1 MGFSK
6 IFGMMG
12 WCSLKSDTSINTIY
26 LPSALQEDGMGQA
39 WGRGRVGQVV
49 ADRPSGEKYLQCLIL
64 FTEYKVLALLI
75 LVKRLKKACN
85 VIIY

>member
-26 LPSALQEDGMGQA
+26 LPSALREDGMGQA
-39 WGRGRVGQVV
+39 WGRGGVGQVV
-49 ADRPSGEKYLQCLIL
+49 ADRPSGESPLENIYHP
-64 FTEYKVLALLI
+64 
-75 LVKRLKKACN
+75 LVV
-85 VIIY
+85 VIIVRMMSTR

>member
-26 LPSALQEDGMGQA
+26 LPSALREDGMGQA

-49 ADRPSGEKYLQCLIL
+49 ADRPSGEKYLHVIL
-64 FTEYKVLALLI
+64 DGDDVSIVTVLSFLRI
-75 LVKRLKKACN
+75 ST
-85 VIIY
+85 